1 MQPPTAFLRLLRLR
15 YRRGYTMLR
24 PACLERAAAREDV
37 RVTTMLAARLY
48 ETGQPMKLEQVPVPQ
63 PRPTDVLIAVKAC
76 GVVPNL
82 INVLTH
88 WQSWFPEL
96 PLPKLPAIFGLDV
109 AGIVA
114 GVGAQVQNF
123 RQGQRVYVTPGLFCG
138 SCPACRMDDTM
149 NCTNYTFRGY
159 FGFGPDSQRQFDAY
173 PYGGMC
179 EYITAPQH
187 NLVPIPDNV
196 AFEAA
201 ARFGYIGTAY
211 AALRKAQAGPGST
224 ILINGLTGTL
234 GLGATLC
241 ALGRG
246 VTRILGTARDRG
258 RLERVKALAPERI
271 EVLPQ
276 DEGKAVADWA
286 RSFTA
291 GHGADAVIDCLGP
304 GTPGRFL
311 MDAIYALRR
320 GGKAINIGGVGEK
333 TVMDIHWMMDNQI
346 EFIGSNWFNIADAEA
361 LAAMAAAGTLDLSVF
376 QHVRVPLAEVN
387 RALDGSQFRDGGFT
401 NVVVVP

>member
-1 MQPPTAFLRLLRLR
+1 
-15 YRRGYTMLR
+15 
-24 PACLERAAAREDV
+24 
-37 RVTTMLAARLY
+37 VTTMLAARLHKIG
-48 ETGQPMKLEQVPVPQ
+48 EPMKLEHVPVPE
-63 PRPTDVLIAVKAC
+63 PRPTDVLVAVKAC

-88 WQSWFPEL
+88 WQTWFPEL

-109 AGIVA
+109 AGVIA
-114 GVGAQVQNF
+114 GVGEQVQNF
-123 RQGQRVYVTPGLFCG
+123 QEGDRVYVTPGLFCG
-138 SCPACRMDDTM
+138 SCPACRADDTM

-159 FGFGPDSQRQFDAY
+159 FGFGPNSQKQFDAY

-187 NLVPIPDNV
+187 NLVRIPDKV
-196 AFEAA
+196 SFEEA

-211 AALRKAQAGPGST
+211 AALRKAQAGPGKT
-224 ILINGLTGTL
+224 VFINGLTGTL
-234 GLGATLC
+234 GLGATIC

-246 VTRILGTARDRG
+246 VTRILGTARDRQ
-258 RLERVKALAPERI
+258 RLARVKALAPNRI
-271 EVLPQ
+271 EVLAQ
-276 DEGKAVADWA
+276 DEGRSVAEWA
-286 RSFTA
+286 RSFT
-291 GHGADAVIDCLGP
+291 GGDGVDATIDCLGP
-304 GTPGRFL
+304 GTSGTLL

-346 EFIGSNWFNIADAEA
+346 EFIGSNWFTVADGEA
-361 LAAMAAAGTLDLSVF
+361 LSAMAEAGTLDLSVF
-376 QHVRVPLAEVN
+376 QHVRIRLSEVN

-401 NVVVVP
+401 NLVIVP